1 MASKNIAEVVIAG
14 RVLKIT
20 GYESTEYLH
29 QVAAYINDKIG
40 EFEQLEGYRR
50 QSSDQKQIMIY
61 MNLADD
67 FFKARRQADQ
77 QKQELEKK
85 EKEMYS
91 LKHDLVES
99 QMAHE
104 NLERSSREEQERLS
118 QEAKDKLESAKKTWK
133 EKQEQ
138 QEQELRESLAREYE
152 EKLAAVSE
160 ELRAQAE
167 KAEAELRT
175 QAEKAEAE
183 LRTRAEK
190 AEQELQTQAEKTEAE
205 LRESL
210 RKEYEEKLLTAEEK
224 KGESHQ
230 EAEGLRAQIRE
241 LRHEIMKLE
250 AEARGRGNK
259 NYGNRSN
266 GN

>member
-183 LRTRAEK
+183 LRT
-190 AEQELQTQAEKTEAE
+190 QAEKTEAE

-210 RKEYEEKLLTAEEK
+210 RKEYEKKLLTAEEK

>member
-29 QVAAYINDKIG
+29 QVATYINDKIG

-77 QKQELEKK
+77 QKIELEKK

-104 NLERSSREEQERLS
+104 NLEQSSKEERERLE
-118 QEAKDKLESAKKTWK
+118 QEAKDKLESVKKGYK
-133 EKQEQ
+133 EKLEQ
-138 QEQELRESLAREYE
+138 QEQAIRDQLAQEYQ
-152 EKLAAVSE
+152 EKLAAAE
-160 ELRAQAE
+160 QEFCTQAEKTEQEFRAQAEKTEQEFRAQAE
-167 KAEAELRT
+167 KAE
-175 QAEKAEAE
+175 
-183 LRTRAEK
+183 
-190 AEQELQTQAEKTEAE
+190 QEI
-205 LRESL
+205 RESL
-210 RKEYEEKLLTAEEK
+210 AQEYQEKLAAAEEN
-224 KGESHQ
+224 KGASYR

-241 LRHEIMKLE
+241 LRHEIMKME
-250 AEARGRGNK
+250 AEAKNRGSKG
-259 NYGNRSN
+259 YGNRYN